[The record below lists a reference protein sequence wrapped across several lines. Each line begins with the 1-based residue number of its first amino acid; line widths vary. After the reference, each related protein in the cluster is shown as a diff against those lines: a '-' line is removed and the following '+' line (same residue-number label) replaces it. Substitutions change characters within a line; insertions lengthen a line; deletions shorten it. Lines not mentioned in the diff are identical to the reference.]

1 MYPYIRMA
9 KELWKFRNAP
19 PLGLFDA
26 HISTHRIWPWDLD
39 PWRELNNGR
48 TLTLFDLG
56 RIPMSVR
63 MGFEKVAKA
72 NGWGI
77 TVAGNT
83 TRYRKRVTVFQK
95 LTQISRVVG
104 WDDRF
109 GYIEQSFWRGD
120 ECTNHMLL
128 RYAFISKGR
137 DGETGRG
144 DRSTW
149 LSHRKPGDARL
160 DHRLDRRRCDA
171 PLAAIAPLRVLARA
185 RFFRL
190 DHRKPHK
197 GAGAWQRNGSASG
210 AGGFTTGPANPTT
223 PCC

>member
-9 KELWKFRNAP
+9 KELWKFRKAP
-19 PLGLFDA
+19 PLGLFDP
-26 HISTHRIWPWDLD
+26 HVSTHRIWPWDLD

-63 MGFEKVAKA
+63 MGFAKVAKA
-72 NGWGI
+72 HGWGI

-95 LTQISRVVG
+95 VTQISRVVG

-120 ECTNHMLL
+120 ECTSHMLL
-128 RYAFISKGR
+128 RYAFISKAGMV
-137 DGETGRG
+137 
-144 DRSTW
+144 
-149 LSHRKPGDARL
+149 KPNDVITALGYPTESPVLPDWIAAWIAADA
-160 DHRLDRRRCDA
+160 
-171 PLAAIAPLRVLARA
+171 LRPWPPQRA
-185 RFFRL
+185 
-190 DHRKPHK
+190 
-197 GAGAWQRNGSASG
+197 
-210 AGGFTTGPANPTT
+210 
-223 PCC
+223 

>member
-9 KELWKFRNAP
+9 KELWKFRKAP
-19 PLGLFDA
+19 PLGLFDP

-128 RYAFISKGR
+128 RYAFISKG
-137 DGETGRG
+137 GIV
-144 DRSTW
+144 
-149 LSHRKPGDARL
+149 KPAQVIAALGYPTQSPAMPDWITAWIAADALR
-160 DHRLDRRRCDA
+160 
-171 PLAAIAPLRVLARA
+171 PWPPLR
-185 RFFRL
+185 
-190 DHRKPHK
+190 H
-197 GAGAWQRNGSASG
+197 
-210 AGGFTTGPANPTT
+210 
-223 PCC
+223 

>member
-9 KELWKFRNAP
+9 KELWKFRGAP
-19 PLGLFDA
+19 PLGLFEP

-72 NGWGI
+72 NGLGI

-95 LTQISRVVG
+95 ITQVSRVVG

-120 ECTNHMLL
+120 ECTSHMLL
-128 RYAFISKGR
+128 RYAFISKAGMV
-137 DGETGRG
+137 
-144 DRSTW
+144 
-149 LSHRKPGDARL
+149 KPNEVIAALGYPTESPVMPDWITAWIAADAMR
-160 DHRLDRRRCDA
+160 
-171 PLAAIAPLRVLARA
+171 PWPPQRA
-185 RFFRL
+185 
-190 DHRKPHK
+190 
-197 GAGAWQRNGSASG
+197 
-210 AGGFTTGPANPTT
+210 
-223 PCC
+223 

>member
-95 LTQISRVVG
+95 VTQISRVVG

-120 ECTNHMLL
+120 ECTSHMLL
-128 RYAFISKGR
+128 RYAFISKAGMV
-137 DGETGRG
+137 
-144 DRSTW
+144 
-149 LSHRKPGDARL
+149 KPNEVIAALGYPTESPVMPDWITAWIAADAMR
-160 DHRLDRRRCDA
+160 
-171 PLAAIAPLRVLARA
+171 PWPPLRA
-185 RFFRL
+185 
-190 DHRKPHK
+190 
-197 GAGAWQRNGSASG
+197 
-210 AGGFTTGPANPTT
+210 
-223 PCC
+223 

>member
-19 PLGLFDA
+19 PLGLFDP

-128 RYAFISKGR
+128 RYAFIGKAGMV
-137 DGETGRG
+137 
-144 DRSTW
+144 
-149 LSHRKPGDARL
+149 KPGEVIAALGYPAESPVMPDWITAWIAADAMR
-160 DHRLDRRRCDA
+160 
-171 PLAAIAPLRVLARA
+171 PWPPLRR
-185 RFFRL
+185 
-190 DHRKPHK
+190 
-197 GAGAWQRNGSASG
+197 
-210 AGGFTTGPANPTT
+210 
-223 PCC
+223 